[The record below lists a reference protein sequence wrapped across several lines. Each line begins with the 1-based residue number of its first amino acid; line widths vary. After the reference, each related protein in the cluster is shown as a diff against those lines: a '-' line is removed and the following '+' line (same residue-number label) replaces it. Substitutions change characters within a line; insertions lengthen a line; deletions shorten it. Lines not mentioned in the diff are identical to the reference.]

1 MGFNSKIFYVVV
13 ALMVLS
19 GCTRTMGTETAF
31 LKWLDDPDNGCVKAI
46 SANGFTMSLKYLPP
60 EYLAYMES
68 IKGDEDIDA
77 LQHQFDSSM
86 TLLFTVVHNKE
97 EVSVS
102 NYNVP
107 DMVAYRERANV
118 LNFELRNHLYI
129 KGAGGERIPPVLA
142 TYENTYEVGGK
153 KSFYVVFPRT
163 QVEGLGENVVDVVF
177 DDPFMDTG
185 ISHFMFNRKALEQI
199 PTLQFIN

>member
-68 IKGDEDIDA
+68 VEVPE
-77 LQHQFDSSM
+77 LERSSAGSA
-86 TLLFTVVHNKE
+86 TAST
-97 EVSVS
+97 
-102 NYNVP
+102 
-107 DMVAYRERANV
+107 ERQRGYCFLSIV
-118 LNFELRNHLYI
+118 
-129 KGAGGERIPPVLA
+129 
-142 TYENTYEVGGK
+142 
-153 KSFYVVFPRT
+153 
-163 QVEGLGENVVDVVF
+163 
-177 DDPFMDTG
+177 
-185 ISHFMFNRKALEQI
+185 
-199 PTLQFIN
+199 